1 VTTSVR
7 RKYRMKLYA
16 TEHDIAIPP
25 DFRAAVDGWGEAAI
39 VLLRR
44 IQHHAGIRVTGTWT
58 VATQNL
64 LFPKPLRV
72 RALELAR
79 KDLGVGE
86 YPAGSNNNK
95 FTQWW
100 GWGPT
105 AWCVIADSYWY
116 AKAGSKAIIKG
127 KRWAGTDNLLA
138 DAKAR
143 RYDVHLVADPK
154 PGDIMLIDLEGH
166 VDPDHA
172 GLVEKVGASTV
183 QTIEGNTWAA
193 SGGNQAEGGG
203 VFRKTRPR
211 YNCWFIRVEK

>member
-1 VTTSVR
+1 
-7 RKYRMKLYA
+7 MKLYA
-16 TEHDIAIPP
+16 TEHEIAIPEG
-25 DFRAAVDGWGEAAI
+25 FRAAVDGWGEAAVI
-39 VLLRR
+39 LLKR
-44 IQHHAGIRVTGTWT
+44 IQKHAGIRVTGTWT

-105 AWCVIADSYWY
+105 AWCLIACSYWY
-116 AKAGSKAIIKG
+116 KQAGSKAVVKG
-127 KRWAGTDNLLA
+127 KYWATVDNIWN

-143 RYDVHLVADPK
+143 RNGVRLVAEPK
-154 PGDIMLIDLEGH
+154 PGDIFVIDFQGR

-183 QTIEGNTWAA
+183 ATIEGNTWAA